1 RLLELLRREVRDVP
15 GLPLERGVVDQDVQ
29 PAELR
34 GRALDDVAAVLP
46 LAQVAVE
53 RERAAAGVA
62 YPTHSLA
69 RVVLLGVVG
78 DGHVGAALEL
88 ARAPVAL
95 LAVVRRGP
103 QLGLP
108 ARPPLL
114 LLFRPAASPFLR
126 QRARA
131 LVQAVPALLRH
142 DHLPPA
148 PWPFLCLCHIV
159 SAAAVP
165 AGTRSGAAG
174 TPQRGTRTE
183 REDRWR
189 RSRSHAPAWPAPCSR
204 WSSHWCARGWA

>member
-1 RLLELLRREVRDVP
+1 LARERD
-15 GLPLERGVVDQDVQ
+15 RD
-29 PAELR
+29 
-34 GRALDDVAAVLP
+34 RAADAAVAA
-46 LAQVAVE
+46 
-53 RERAAAGVA
+53 
-62 YPTHSLA
+62 
-69 RVVLLGVVG
+69 G
-78 DGHVGAALEL
+78 DQGGAALEL

-204 WSSHWCARGWA
+204 WSSHWCARGWASGSSTGSSSASRATPRWRNGWAARPSRCRTCRR